1 MENALATGYGLIEGP
16 VWDSERGLL
25 FSDVLNGGVFCL
37 DQSGNVEQL
46 IEHRKG
52 IGGMALHEKGIVVGG
67 RNIALKAFDKNSTQV
82 LLDRDLNAH
91 NVGYNDLTTDSDGR
105 IYAGSLGSP
114 VFDPKAAFQPGQL
127 FLIDVDGSSRVVAE
141 DVLLTNGLGFSP
153 DGQTLYHS
161 DSRRQAV
168 FFYNVLSDGSL
179 GAKLHFADIEKGSPD
194 GLAVSSDGRVWVAI
208 AGGGLVIVFDSEG
221 NSVDSIDVPL
231 PMVTS
236 VCLGGDDLCDL
247 FVVTGSDGTGD
258 KNRGSVFRYAVD
270 TPGLPVP
277 ISRVR
282 TAKSI

>member
-1 MENALATGYGLIEGP
+1 MKKALATGYGLIEGP
-16 VWDSERGLL
+16 VWDPERGLL

-37 DQSGNVEQL
+37 ERSGNVEQL

-52 IGGMALHEKGIVVGG
+52 IGGMALHENGIVVGG
-67 RNIALKAFDKNSTQV
+67 RNIALKDFTNGSTQV
-82 LLDRDLNAH
+82 LLDRDLNNH

-114 VFDPKAAFQPGQL
+114 VFDTKATFRAGQL

-153 DGQTLYHS
+153 DGGTLYHS

-179 GAKLHFADIEKGSPD
+179 GAKLHFADIQKGSPD

-208 AGGGLVIVFDSEG
+208 AGGASVIVLDPDG
-221 NSVDSIDVPL
+221 NLVDTLDVPL

-236 VCLGGDDLCDL
+236 LCFGGDDLCDL
-247 FVVTGSDGTGD
+247 FVVTGSDGTRD
-258 KNRGSVFRYAVD
+258 NNQGSVFRYVVD
-270 TPGLPVP
+270 TPGLPIP
-277 ISRVR
+277 IARVR
-282 TAKSI
+282 TEKSI

>member
-1 MENALATGYGLIEGP
+1 MKKALATGYGLIEGP
-16 VWDSERGLL
+16 VWDPERGLL

-37 DQSGNVEQL
+37 ERSGNVEQL

-52 IGGMALHEKGIVVGG
+52 IGGMALHENGIVVGG
-67 RNIALKAFDKNSTQV
+67 RNIALKDFTNGSTQV
-82 LLDRDLNAH
+82 LLDRDLNNH

-114 VFDPKAAFQPGQL
+114 VFDTKATFRAGQL

-153 DGQTLYHS
+153 DGGTLYHS

-179 GAKLHFADIEKGSPD
+179 GAKLHFADIQKGSPD

-208 AGGGLVIVFDSEG
+208 AGGASVIVLDPDG
-221 NSVDSIDVPL
+221 NLVDTLDVPL

-236 VCLGGDDLCDL
+236 LCFGGDDLCDL
-247 FVVTGSDGTGD
+247 FVVTGSDGTRD
-258 KNRGSVFRYAVD
+258 NNQGSVFRYVVD
-270 TPGLPVP
+270 TPGLPIP
-277 ISRVR
+277 IARVR
-282 TAKSI
+282 TDKSI

>member
-1 MENALATGYGLIEGP
+1 MKKALATGYGLIEGP
-16 VWDSERGLL
+16 VWDPERGLL

-37 DQSGNVEQL
+37 ERSGNVEQL

-52 IGGMALHEKGIVVGG
+52 IGGMALHENGIVVGG
-67 RNIALKAFDKNSTQV
+67 RNIALKDFTNGSTQV
-82 LLDRDLNAH
+82 LLDRDLNNH

-114 VFDPKAAFQPGQL
+114 VFDPKATFRAGQL

-153 DGQTLYHS
+153 DGGTLYHS

-179 GAKLHFADIEKGSPD
+179 GAKLHFADIQKGSPD

-208 AGGGLVIVFDSEG
+208 AGGASVIVLDPDG
-221 NSVDSIDVPL
+221 NLVDTLDVPL

-236 VCLGGDDLCDL
+236 LCFGGDDLCDL
-247 FVVTGSDGTGD
+247 FVVTGSDGTRD
-258 KNRGSVFRYAVD
+258 NNQGSVFRYVVD
-270 TPGLPVP
+270 TPGLPIP
-277 ISRVR
+277 IARVR
-282 TAKSI
+282 TEKSI